1 MKFGKEFKK
10 QMVVEWTEAYMDYNG
25 LKSILREFS
34 LYQQSEQPWTL
45 SRSLQKKLSMPRAI
59 SGLNKQPSHST
70 SGDIEGQVIDFNA
83 LQQYDSRRFYKTDFL
98 QQSEEGEHVEAE
110 FSKKLDEELNKVSNF
125 YKDRVEEVMDE
136 ANSLNNQ
143 MDALIALR
151 VKVENPR
158 VDGYSLRKPSSSD
171 IPLRKIN
178 QGSQNEDTTLEV
190 NNQGEDST
198 IDQQVNPFH
207 TTHYGNNNKEE
218 ESGSKEDPLQVL
230 EPVKINN
237 TLESPLSTMNSVFK
251 DSKHDE
257 LSVNKN
263 ELKEAK
269 EKLRP
274 VFIEFYQK
282 LCLLQHYWF
291 MNLSAFSKI
300 MTKYEMIISKRASK
314 SYMKIVDNSYIG
326 SSEEVNNLLEGVE
339 ATFIK
344 HFANSNYQKGIKSLR
359 PKAKKEKHR
368 VTFFSETRNLMD
380 KKEGTAYMVNVF
392 PLYSIFGYIVL
403 HMLMFTADLYF
414 WRRYRVNYPFI
425 LGLKQGTELGYREV
439 FLLSTGL
446 AVLTLAIFLANL
458 HLDFGSKSQ
467 NYKTLTELFPLALVA
482 IVLVIV
488 FCPFNILYRSSRFFF
503 IKSLFHCICAPLYK
517 VTLPDF
523 LLADNLTSQIQAI
536 RSVDLYICYYGLEFS
551 QRENKCHKHG
561 VYNALYFIIA
571 VIPFWMRLLQVF
583 FAFISHV
590 YNSLCN

>member
-25 LKSILREFS
+25 LKSILRESS
-34 LYQQSEQPWTL
+34 LYQQSEQPWTP
-45 SRSLQKKLSMPRAI
+45 SRSLQKKLSMPQAF

-110 FSKKLDEELNKVSNF
+110 FCKKLDEELNKISNF

-136 ANSLNNQ
+136 ANSVNNQ

-158 VDGYSLRKPSSSD
+158 VNGYSLRKPSSSD

-178 QGSQNEDTTLEV
+178 QGSQNEDATLEV

-198 IDQQVNPFH
+198 IDQQVNPSH
-207 TTHYGNNNKEE
+207 TTHYGNYNKEE

-230 EPVKINN
+230 ERVKINN
-237 TLESPLSTMNSVFK
+237 TLESPLSTMNDVFK

-257 LSVNKN
+257 LSLNKN

-282 LCLLQHYWF
+282 LCLLQHYSTF

-300 MTKYEMIISKRASK
+300 MTKYEMITSRRASK

-326 SSEEVNNLLEGVE
+326 SSEERVE

-344 HFANSNYQKGIKSLR
+344 HFANSSHQKGIKSLR

-368 VTFFSETRNLMD
+368 VTFFSGFFSGCSIALLTAVVLRIETSNLMD
-380 KKEGTAYMVNVF
+380 KKEGTTYMVNVF

-403 HMLMFTADLYF
+403 HMLMFTAECRL
-414 WRRYRVNYPFI
+414 I
-425 LGLKQGTELGYREV
+425 LLEALQI
-439 FLLSTGL
+439 
-446 AVLTLAIFLANL
+446 LTLAIFLANL

-503 IKSLFHCICAPLYK
+503 IKSLFRCICAPLYK

-523 LLADNLTSQIQAI
+523 LLADNLTSQIRAI
-536 RSVDLYICYYGLEFS
+536 RSVDLYICYYGLVFS

-571 VIPFWMRLLQVF
+571 VMPFWMRLLQVF